1 MSPLSFSSKWRW
13 LNGHSH
19 GLPQRTLIGQ
29 ARVRSPAQQVLSTL
43 DDLLSSVVP
52 VAELPPAEGTGG
64 QALVRRFFW
73 WVGEIQRHARLAV
86 SPDLHLRALAAPDPQ
101 GYQVFEVA
109 LPCRSTNAHFAT
121 MRWLEAALAQA
132 LPGAPAAAVPIED
145 SLRQLLDSIRA
156 KAEPG
161 YNQLHLLLAAYR
173 MGLCVRPLA
182 GQLLRLGTGAR
193 ARLLESSVTDQTPSL
208 GLQLAQNKWLTA
220 RL

>member
-1 MSPLSFSSKWRW
+1 MRRLAPVVHTAPKTMSPLSFSSKWRW

-64 QALVRRFFW
+64 QPLVRRFFW

-109 LPCRSTNAHFAT
+109 LSDGRRVDPATGRAPRLPSTVD
-121 MRWLEAALAQA
+121 LE
-132 LPGAPAAAVPIED
+132 
-145 SLRQLLDSIRA
+145 
-156 KAEPG
+156 
-161 YNQLHLLLAAYR
+161 
-173 MGLCVRPLA
+173 
-182 GQLLRLGTGAR
+182 TG
-193 ARLLESSVTDQTPSL
+193 SGSVSVT
-208 GLQLAQNKWLTA
+208 
-220 RL
+220 RR